1 MDAREETTPTSAN
14 VSSLVSLVKRLSTW
28 SWLELKT
35 IRFPDSYRVEFN
47 SHEVNFLTDTPYTK
61 WWFHRNRRRGMRN
74 GWHEPPVTFLLERL
88 ARVSSGLVDIGAH
101 LGYFSI
107 LFASAAEKRSLAI
120 ELDPSNCAELK
131 REVAFQPTAVRER
144 IEIVHCGISD
154 VAGTIHL
161 PLARSLSPSR
171 SINATEKSKDS
182 RAVAITTLDE
192 IVRSRRFVPDVVK
205 IDVEGF
211 EARVLAG
218 ASETISRFKP
228 VLVIEIHP
236 KQLYAIGHDPSMIS
250 RFLRDRDYVMF
261 AFDDHRAKDFSVQTE
276 IAEPTKR
283 LNHDIVCFHKD
294 DDRRFTPAE

>member
-1 MDAREETTPTSAN
+1 MNTRVETTPRSAN
-14 VSSLVSLVKRLSTW
+14 VSSLASLLKRFSRW

-35 IRFPDSYRVEFN
+35 IRFPDSYGVEFN
-47 SHEVNFLTDTPYTK
+47 SHDVNFLTDTPYTK
-61 WWFHRNRRRGMRN
+61 WWFHRNRQRGMRN

-107 LFASAAEKRSLAI
+107 LFASTAEKRSLAI
-120 ELDPSNCAELK
+120 ELDPSNCAEL
-131 REVAFQPTAVRER
+131 RRGVAFQPTAVRER
-144 IEIVHCGISD
+144 IGIVHCGISD

-171 SINATEKSKDS
+171 RITATEKSKDS

-192 IVRSRRFVPDVVK
+192 IVRSRGFVPDVVK

-218 ASETISRFKP
+218 ASETISRFTP
-228 VLVIEIHP
+228 ILIIEIHP
-236 KQLYAIGHDPSMIS
+236 KELCAIGHEPSMIS
-250 RFLRDRDYVMF
+250 KFLRTRDYVMF
-261 AFDDHRAKDFSVQTE
+261 AFDDHRAKDFSGQTE
-276 IAEPTKR
+276 IAELTKR
-283 LNHDIVCFHKD
+283 FNHDIVCFHKD
-294 DDRRFTPAE
+294 DARRFTLAE